1 MKCHVH
7 IIHPCDIVRLGIE
20 NIIRSIPLVQVSSYL
35 YFKDFTY
42 QPNEKNLVI
51 FDKDYLDEFNDITKR
66 HNGKLILGICINT
79 GNEII
84 GKSDIKCVKLDIGE
98 NELRE
103 LVKHE
108 LGLTGKSIG
117 KVEQNSLSAREVDVV
132 RCIAKGMSNK
142 EIADV
147 LCISTHTVITHRKNI
162 TAKLGIKS
170 ASGLTVFAL
179 LEGIISGEEVTNR

>member
-7 IIHPCDIVRLGIE
+7 IIHPSDIVRLGIE

-51 FDKDYLDEFNDITKR
+51 FDKDYLDDFYGITKR

-79 GNEII
+79 GNKII
-84 GKSDIKCVKLDIGE
+84 GKLDVKCVKLDIGE